1 VIGMTFRPRS
11 TVTVGEEKENGPMV
25 KTYFEMA
32 TIRANR
38 FRENVSNIGAE
49 FDGRENI

>member
-1 VIGMTFRPRS
+1 VTGITFWPQS
-11 TVTVGEEKENGPMV
+11 TVTVGEEKKNGPKV

>member
-1 VIGMTFRPRS
+1 VAR
-11 TVTVGEEKENGPMV
+11 GEEKKNGPKV

-32 TIRANR
+32 AIRANG
-38 FRENVSNIGAE
+38 FRENVSNIGTE

>member
-1 VIGMTFRPRS
+1 M
-11 TVTVGEEKENGPMV
+11 TVGEEKKNRPKV
-25 KTYFEMA
+25 KTHFEMA
-32 TIRANR
+32 AIRVNG